1 MHLTKEAIDLI
12 DKRTQ
17 LVNVFN
23 KIRLN
28 CESVCEEEIKKFY
41 DRPLSKVL
49 KIK

>member
-1 MHLTKEAIDLI
+1 MYLTKEAIDLI